1 MGEMGIVHGRQPEFE
16 QAHGAQEVVLP
27 DARFR
32 CLSEVDNLFAHR
44 LPNGT
49 YPAESLANDMQNRV
63 TAVKEAA
70 APYAISETE
79 HMIVEEVIDGRRERA
94 ILWMGKVTMD
104 AVDVAMSGY
113 DFHQHDIARQCVDI
127 EVEEAEHAQA
137 TLRPGR
143 AQIYVSPRLSE
154 TDAPHDVAKQ
164 EHLADQDALRVSWMS
179 QDPQTGQ
186 SVRKLQAILISDIP
200 LEGWVAWARSPHNIF
215 GRSLYID
222 DEASALGMRR
232 AFKQMETDLTNLPQG
247 VITILKDVLPHIED
261 PVARTAVNEHINR
274 FEWSNQT
281 ELDKQAVAIAERWQA
296 FDIALSESRQ
306 YGRATFEVEQFV
318 YGLQHQ
324 WGMKDVELIAA
335 HRLPDG
341 GLAMSRELEARI
353 ETAQQAILFASAGV
367 VTGNERVLAQLSPQE
382 AHRILE
388 AEESIQALQRQGRLG
403 EARAAQAQQ
412 NRLIARNNIRVGAGC
427 PGEVDAGFGEG
438 KQSKN
443 TENRRDDGEDDP
455 DADAEDRSTWYKKK
469 AVCRVESCATRPG
482 QTEVGPCDVCRSC
495 QILFDSGYDPTKFKP
510 FVQVKPVEKPKK
522 SLLDVVWISLDSSEK
537 TEAKAGKKALAEAA

>member
-1 MGEMGIVHGRQPEFE
+1 MGEMGIVHGCQPEFE
-16 QAHGAQEVVLP
+16 QAHGAQETVLP